1 MSFFIKKEEGERV
14 MCKCQNQKMKW
25 IIAISDTCNDEINL
39 KFLTAT
45 EDEAKQY
52 LMDCIDNDILE
63 SCETCSDLTESI
75 HDIKRYVDCNTKRT
89 MELHAYLC
97 FQSYHVEY
105 SAQPM
110 DLIPDVTNGEKLSQ
124 KQEEAEVLKWD
135 MRTICVFWGNV
146 SNKNNFYNQNI
157 CFKTDASRS
166 QIIDW
171 LRKYQLENH
180 VDNKSDL
187 SPDVLIKNGYT
198 VEMVKCCQNDGH
210 DSNNVTNKSLEL
222 YNLDFYDM
230 EKSSYHEKIIL
241 DLASCE
247 DKADVSKNLKE
258 ITNSLNIFNVKEN
271 SFCMT
276 QNDPDYLSPDV
287 LTSGVRKIAGRN
299 GYVVDIVEMEN
310 VGEKCYL
317 FRKIKRY
324 I

>member
-276 QNDPDYLSPDV
+276 QNDPDYLSHDV

>member
-1 MSFFIKKEEGERV
+1 
-14 MCKCQNQKMKW
+14 
-25 IIAISDTCNDEINL
+25 
-39 KFLTAT
+39 
-45 EDEAKQY
+45 
-52 LMDCIDNDILE
+52 MDCIDNDILE

-171 LRKYQLENH
+171 LRKYHLENH

-276 QNDPDYLSPDV
+276 QNDPDYLSQDV
-287 LTSGVRKIAGRN
+287 LTSGVRKIADRN

>member
-14 MCKCQNQKMKW
+14 MCKCQNQKTEW
-25 IIAISDTCNDEINL
+25 IIAISDTCNDDINL

-52 LMDCIDNDILE
+52 LIDCIDNDILE

-124 KQEEAEVLKWD
+124 KQEGAEVLKRD

-146 SNKNNFYNQNI
+146 SNKDDFYNQNI

-171 LRKYQLENH
+171 LREYHLENH

-187 SPDVLIKNGYT
+187 SPDLLIKNGYT
-198 VEMVKCCQNDGH
+198 VEMVKCCPNEGH
-210 DSNNVTNKSLEL
+210 DSDNVTNESLEL

-230 EKSSYHEKIIL
+230 DKASCHKKIIL
-241 DLASCE
+241 DL
-247 DKADVSKNLKE
+247 VSGGDRENMNLNE
-258 ITNSLNIFNVKEN
+258 IANNLNIFNVKEN
-271 SFCMT
+271 SFCMLK
-276 QNDPDYLSPDV
+276 NDSEYLSKDV
-287 LTSGVRKIAGRN
+287 LTSGVRKIAERN
-299 GYVVDIVEMEN
+299 CYVVDIVEMEN
-310 VGEKCYL
+310 AGEKCYL
-317 FRKIKRY
+317 FRKIKRC

>member
-198 VEMVKCCQNDGH
+198 VEMVKCC
-210 DSNNVTNKSLEL
+210 
-222 YNLDFYDM
+222 
-230 EKSSYHEKIIL
+230 
-241 DLASCE
+241 
-247 DKADVSKNLKE
+247 
-258 ITNSLNIFNVKEN
+258 
-271 SFCMT
+271 
-276 QNDPDYLSPDV
+276 
-287 LTSGVRKIAGRN
+287 
-299 GYVVDIVEMEN
+299 
-310 VGEKCYL
+310 
-317 FRKIKRY
+317 
-324 I
+324 